1 MLSLASKKL
10 KKEAYKDNP
19 DCFWASDTMES
30 KTDFGII
37 YYENNSSKVL
47 EEEVEFV
54 TLQGYELMFPY
65 KGTKANI
72 KVEPGEKQIIL
83 LWRTVM

>member
-10 KKEAYKDNP
+10 NKEPYKDNP

-54 TLQGYELMFPY
+54 TL
-65 KGTKANI
+65 
-72 KVEPGEKQIIL
+72 
-83 LWRTVM
+83 